1 MMRLAIMLVWT
12 ALLVPAAHAQDSRP
26 IGPWKAE
33 RSKRGDTTVI
43 RTVSGSVWGE
53 KVALVEE
60 LRIGSKEGGGADAFG
75 SIMALAVFQSGV
87 IAVFDMSVPALRLFS
102 SDGKH
107 LRTLGRDGAGPG
119 EYRNQTL
126 GLVVDRE
133 GTLLMYDPRNA
144 RLNRW
149 KEDGTLLPSWR
160 VPTGLFT
167 SQALQTDTAGNV
179 FIKVTTE
186 RPEPGKPWKFGLAR
200 LDRQGVLVD
209 TLLPPSIPGDA
220 PADATFFEPQ
230 KYWYRSRSGEWV
242 TGFSGTYVITIAAPG
257 RGALRI
263 ERPVARVALAPDER
277 RNYQEVADAL
287 RKNPMIRGSTGR
299 ANVPDHK
306 PYFRWLQT
314 DLDGRIWV
322 DVHGQGETFE
332 PISRPTQ
339 PGAPP
344 VPPLRWREPRRFDV
358 FARDG
363 SYLGRIELPGRTA
376 FSEAKGNRIWAVQ
389 RGDDDEQY
397 VIRYRIDGLR

>member
-1 MMRLAIMLVWT
+1 MRLSLFILSAVLVSP
-12 ALLVPAAHAQDSRP
+12 LDAQDS
-26 IGPWKAE
+26 GAAGSWKAE
-33 RSKRGDTTVI
+33 RSKRGDTTVV

-60 LRIGSKEGGGADAFG
+60 LRIGSKEGDGANSFG
-75 SIMALAVFQSGV
+75 FIQGFAVFQSGV
-87 IAVFDMSVPALRLFS
+87 IAVFDGSVPALRLFS
-102 SDGKH
+102 PEGKH

-126 GLVVDRE
+126 GLAVDRD
-133 GTLLMYDPRNA
+133 GILLMYDPRNA

-149 KEDGTLLPSWR
+149 NEDGTLLPSWR

-167 SQALQTDTAGNV
+167 NQALEIDTAGNV

-186 RPEPGKPWKFGLAR
+186 RPEPGKPWKVGLAR

-230 KYWYRSRSGEWV
+230 KHWYWSRSGEWV
-242 TGFSGTYVITIAAPG
+242 TGFSGAYAITIAAPG

-277 RNYQEVADAL
+277 RNYQEMADAL
-287 RKNPMIRGSTGR
+287 SKNPMIRGSTGR

-332 PISRPTQ
+332 PTSRPTQ

-363 SYLGRIELPGRTA
+363 SYLGRIELPRRTS
-376 FSEAKGNRIWAVQ
+376 FSEAKGNRIWTVQ

-397 VIRYRIDGLR
+397 VVRYRIDGIR